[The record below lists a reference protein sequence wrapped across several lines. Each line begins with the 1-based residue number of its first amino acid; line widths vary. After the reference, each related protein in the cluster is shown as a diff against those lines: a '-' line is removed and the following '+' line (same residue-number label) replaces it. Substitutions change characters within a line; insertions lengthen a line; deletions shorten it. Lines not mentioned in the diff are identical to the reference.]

1 MTVGNTPIVEVD
13 GILAKLECCN
23 PCGSI
28 KDRIAEFILRKSK
41 ASGVLQPGQ
50 PIIEA
55 TSGNTGIAMAYYG
68 REAGHPVTIVMPEN
82 MTEERKA
89 LIRGFGAD
97 LILCSVEGS
106 FAEAAEI
113 RDRLAIERGW
123 FNPDQFSNP
132 YNVECHRTTTG
143 AELIGQLEGRQ
154 VDAFVAGVGT
164 GGTLIGIGEA
174 LREHYPNVHL
184 AAVEPAESAVM
195 TGGEAGPHAIYGIG
209 DGFIP
214 AIAGDGSGG
223 THPLIDEAIVVS
235 SKEAIDAALELKE
248 KYDLCVGISSG
259 ANFVAARRLHARFK
273 TVATVFADGFEKY
286 TAHGLTRCEGG
297 CAHADRCSFPIREVA
312 IRAGASPTPQTTTDQ
327 AEAQTQVQQERRP

>member
-1 MTVGNTPIVEVD
+1 MAVGNTPLVEVD

-28 KDRIAEFILRKSK
+28 KDRIAEYILRKSK
-41 ASGVLQPGQ
+41 ETGALKPGQ

-106 FAEAAEI
+106 FAEAASI
-113 RDRLAIERGW
+113 RDRLAEERGW

-143 AELIGQLEGRQ
+143 AELVAQAGDRKI
-154 VDAFVAGVGT
+154 DAFVAGIGT

-174 LREHYPNVHL
+174 LRERFPDVHL

-195 TGGEAGPHAIYGIG
+195 TGGASGPHAIYGIG

-214 AIAGDGSGG
+214 ALAGDGAGSK
-223 THPLIDEAIVVS
+223 HPMIDEVIVVS
-235 SKEAIDAALELKE
+235 SQDAIDTAIELKE
-248 KYDLCVGISSG
+248 RYEMCVGISSG
-259 ANFVAARRLHARFK
+259 ANLVAARQLKKRFDC
-273 TVATVFADGFEKY
+273 VATVFADGFEKY
-286 TAHGLTRCEGG
+286 TGHGLTRCEGG
-297 CAHADRCSFPIREVA
+297 CAHADRCSYPIRDVA
-312 IRAGASPTPQTTTDQ
+312 L
-327 AEAQTQVQQERRP
+327 RPKV

>member
-1 MTVGNTPIVEVD
+1 MTLGNTPIVEVD

-28 KDRIAEFILRKSK
+28 KDRIAEFILHKSK
-41 ASGVLQPGQ
+41 ATGELKPGQ

-68 REAGHPVTIVMPEN
+68 RAAGHPVTIVMPEN

-97 LILCSVEGS
+97 LILCSVKGS

-113 RDRLAIERGW
+113 RDRLAKERGW

-143 AELIGQLEGRQ
+143 AELLEQLEGRTL
-154 VDAFVAGVGT
+154 DAFVAGVGT

-174 LREHYPNVHL
+174 LRERYPTVHL

-195 TGGEAGPHAIYGIG
+195 TGGDTGPHAIYGIG

-214 AIAGDGSGG
+214 AIASDGSGG
-223 THPLIDEAIVVS
+223 THPLINEAIDVS
-235 SKEAIDAALELKE
+235 SQDAIDAAIELKE
-248 KYDLCVGISSG
+248 KFQICVGISSG
-259 ANFVAARRLHARFK
+259 ANFVAARRLRCRFE

-312 IRAGASPTPQTTTDQ
+312 KRIGASPMPQTTTDQ
-327 AEAQTQVQQERRP
+327 TGAPTPPRQ